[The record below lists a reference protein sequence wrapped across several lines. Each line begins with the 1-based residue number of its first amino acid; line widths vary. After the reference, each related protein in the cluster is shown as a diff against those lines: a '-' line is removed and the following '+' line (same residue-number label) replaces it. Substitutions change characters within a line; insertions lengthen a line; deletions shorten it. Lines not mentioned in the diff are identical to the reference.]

1 MYGVYSMV
9 MYAFHRSTQ
18 RGMALIMVLWVTAA
32 LAIVVTSIGYMV
44 KGELR
49 QVAAVR
55 AGAADRAMGRAA
67 MALALQE
74 LDASNRRR
82 LERPER
88 HTYLFEGIAV
98 DVLALPLNG
107 LLDINRA
114 PVALLAALFQHAGGL
129 APDTAQN
136 LAATLIEIRSARMPQ
151 GATAQF
157 DAIEDLLEIPGV
169 DYELYARLA
178 PLITVNAGGSSQ
190 VNPYAAPPALLRVLA
205 EGNQAAVAAFEAG
218 RDSGTADQSGFNPAF
233 LTSSGSNRLRLYAQP
248 VGSAQAIS
256 MVACDVTFFGRRFGA
271 LPWEI
276 QQCDAPTTPM
286 W

>member
-1 MYGVYSMV
+1 
-9 MYAFHRSTQ
+9 
-18 RGMALIMVLWVTAA
+18 MALIMVLWVTAA

-44 KGELR
+44 RGELR

-55 AGAADRAMGRAA
+55 AGAADRAIGRAA
-67 MALALQE
+67 IVLALQE
-74 LDASNRRR
+74 FDASNVRR
-82 LERPER
+82 LDRPER
-88 HTYLFEGIAV
+88 RSYQVGSTTV

-114 PVALLAALFQHAGGL
+114 PVALLAALFRHAGGL
-129 APDTAQN
+129 PPDTAQN
-136 LAATLIEIRSARMPQ
+136 LAAALVEMRTARTPQ
-151 GATAQF
+151 GAVTQF
-157 DAIEDLLEIPGV
+157 DAIEDLLQLSGV

-190 VNPYAAPPALLRVLA
+190 VNPYAAPTALLTVLA

-233 LTSSGSNRLRLYAQP
+233 LTPGGSNRLRLYARP
-248 VGSAQAIS
+248 VEGAQDIS
-256 MVACDVTFFGRRFGA
+256 TVACDVTFFGRRSGA
-271 LPWEI
+271 LPWEVP
-276 QQCDAPTTPM
+276 QCDAPTTPM